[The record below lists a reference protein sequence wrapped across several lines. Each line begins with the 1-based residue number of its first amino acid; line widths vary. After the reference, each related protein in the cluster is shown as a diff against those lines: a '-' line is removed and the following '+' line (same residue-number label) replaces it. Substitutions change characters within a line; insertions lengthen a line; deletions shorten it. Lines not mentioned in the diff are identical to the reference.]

1 MKKLS
6 AVLGLATLFAG
17 LTIANTALAFQN
29 APPQNTGTTT
39 PTQTQKKSTKNTTA
53 TGAATNASQ
62 AAPAATGTSKADTAP
77 ASGSSTTTSAPAK
90 SQATKQPIA
99 NASPSQI
106 ADAKA
111 KGLVWVNTSSKVYHK
126 SGDKYYGATK
136 SGEFMTEAD
145 AQKAGA
151 HLAK

>member
-6 AVLGLATLFAG
+6 TVLATLIAG
-17 LTIANTALAFQN
+17 LTITSTALALQTTSTPPGGA
-29 APPQNTGTTT
+29 APPTTT
-39 PTQTQKKSTKNTTA
+39 KSKSKAATEPASGAAQTTTA
-53 TGAATNASQ
+53 QPKSQ
-62 AAPAATGTSKADTAP
+62 AA
-77 ASGSSTTTSAPAK
+77 AK
-90 SQATKQPIA
+90 PVVA
-99 NASPSQI
+99 NATPAQI

-126 SGDKYYGATK
+126 SDDKYYGATK
-136 SGEFMTEAD
+136 HGQFMTEAD

>member
-6 AVLGLATLFAG
+6 TVLATLIAG
-17 LTIANTALAFQN
+17 LTITGTALAFQTTST
-29 APPQNTGTTT
+29 PPPGTTT
-39 PTQTQKKSTKNTTA
+39 PAKSTKSNSK
-53 TGAATNASQ
+53 AATE
-62 AAPAATGTSKADTAP
+62 P
-77 ASGSSTTTSAPAK
+77 ASGTAQTTTAQPK
-90 SQATKQPIA
+90 SQATAKPVVA
-99 NASPSQI
+99 NATPAQI

-126 SGDKYYGATK
+126 SDDKYYGATK
-136 SGEFMTEAD
+136 HGQFMTEAD